1 MRQYL
6 RKARVT
12 FNNGAL
18 IVNPGGMNLHEM
30 KIEFNVSKGL
40 ESSQNTASIS
50 IWNLKEAHRN
60 AVGKELDDV
69 VLEAGYLPPEGGG
82 NVGIIFSGQ
91 MRDVEHKRDG
101 PDIITTISCG
111 DGDKAFRRATISK
124 TFPAGT
130 KVETVVE
137 EIFKQM
143 EAEGLKRGEWK
154 FPDDMPPFKRPYSM
168 CGSCAR
174 EMDRLGRSRGFYWS
188 SQNGVMEIVP
198 GDGTIGGVVLISPQ
212 SGMVD
217 TPTITDNGV
226 KVSAL
231 LNPEIRP
238 GRRVRIESDVLEM
251 NAEGGVYRVSQCTFR
266 GSNRDGDF
274 IVEIHGEAVKGGKV
288 DEGRKK

>member
-60 AVGKELDDV
+60 AVGKELDDI

-82 NVGIIFSGQ
+82 NVGIIFAGQ

-188 SQNGVMEIVP
+188 SQNGVVEVVP

>member
-12 FNNGAL
+12 FNGGAL

-30 KIEFNVSKGL
+30 KIEFSVSKGL

-50 IWNLKEAHRN
+50 IWNLAEKHRN
-60 AVGKELDDV
+60 AVGKELDDI

-82 NVGIIFSGQ
+82 NVGVIFAGQ

-101 PDIITTISCG
+101 PDIITTLSCG
-111 DGDKAFRRATISK
+111 DGDKPFRRATISK

-130 KVETVVE
+130 PVEDVVE
-137 EIFKQM
+137 EIYKQF

-154 FPDDMPPFKRPYSM
+154 FPDELPKLKRPYSM
-168 CGSCAR
+168 CGSCTR
-174 EMDRLGRSRGFYWS
+174 EMDRLGRSHGFYWS

-226 KVSAL
+226 KVSSL

-238 GRRVRIESDVLEM
+238 GRRVRIESETLEM
-251 NAEGGVYRVSQCTFR
+251 NAEGGVYRVSQCTYA
-266 GSNRDGDF
+266 GSNRDADF
-274 IVEIHGEAVKGGKV
+274 IVQVHGEAIKGGKV
-288 DEGRKK
+288 DEGKRK

>member
-12 FNNGAL
+12 FNNGSL

-188 SQNGVMEIVP
+188 SQNGVVEVVP

>member
-6 RKARVT
+6 RKAKVV
-12 FNNGAL
+12 FNGGAL
-18 IVNPGGMNLHEM
+18 TVNPGGMNLHEM

-82 NVGIIFSGQ
+82 NVGIIFAGQ
-91 MRDVEHKRDG
+91 MRDVEHRRDG

-188 SQNGVMEIVP
+188 SQNGVVEIVP
-198 GDGTIGGVVLISPQ
+198 GDGTIGGIVLISPQ

-217 TPTITDNGV
+217 TPTITDNGI

>member
-30 KIEFNVSKGL
+30 KVEFNVSKGL

-82 NVGIIFSGQ
+82 NVGIIFAGQ
-91 MRDVEHKRDG
+91 MRDVEHRRDG

-111 DGDKAFRRATISK
+111 DGDRAFRRATISK

-188 SQNGVMEIVP
+188 SQNGVMEVVP
-198 GDGTIGGVVLISPQ
+198 GDGTIGGIVLISPQ

-217 TPTITDNGV
+217 TPTITDNGI

>member
-82 NVGIIFSGQ
+82 NVGIIFAGQ

-188 SQNGVMEIVP
+188 SQNGVMEVVP

>member
-82 NVGIIFSGQ
+82 NVGIIFAGQ
-91 MRDVEHKRDG
+91 MRDVEHRRDG

-111 DGDKAFRRATISK
+111 DGDRAFRRATISK

-130 KVETVVE
+130 RVETVVE

-154 FPDDMPPFKRPYSM
+154 FPDDMPPFKRPYSI

-188 SQNGVMEIVP
+188 SQNGVVEIVP
-198 GDGTIGGVVLISPQ
+198 GDGTIGGIVLISPQ

-217 TPTITDNGV
+217 TPTITDNGI

-238 GRRVRIESDVLEM
+238 GRRVRVESDVMEM
-251 NAEGGVYRVSQCTFR
+251 NAEGGVYRVSQCTFL